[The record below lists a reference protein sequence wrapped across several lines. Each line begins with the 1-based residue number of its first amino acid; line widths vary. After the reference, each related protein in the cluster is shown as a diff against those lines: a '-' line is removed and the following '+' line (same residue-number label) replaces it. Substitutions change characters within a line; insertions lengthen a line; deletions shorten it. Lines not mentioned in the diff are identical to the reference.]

1 MNKRP
6 IAVTIIAILLILVG
20 AGGLVRDAMGLKPH
34 AAFHAETPLIAAVHL
49 LAIVAGAFLLRGHT
63 WARWLAVAWMAF
75 HVAISY
81 GHPLTPFLM
90 HSAFLA
96 IFGYFLF
103 RADARAYFRTAE
115 PGPQPPTLPPRQ

>member
-20 AGGLVRDAMGLKPH
+20 AGGLVGDAMELKPLT
-34 AAFHAETPLIAAVHL
+34 AFHTETALIAAVHL
-49 LAIVAGAFLLRGHT
+49 LAIVAGAFLLRGRN
-63 WARWLAVAWMAF
+63 WARWLAMAWMAL

-90 HSAFLA
+90 HTAFFA
-96 IFGYFLF
+96 IFAYLLF
-103 RADARAYFRTAE
+103 RADARAYFRPAE
-115 PGPQPPTLPPRQ
+115 PGPQPPTSPLG